1 MKRIG
6 SLLFG
11 FVLLFNACST
21 DFKVGAP
28 YKEISVVYFLLS
40 ASDSANYVKIT
51 KGFYDENLNNLLI
64 AQNADSLYSSNL
76 EVKLEELL
84 NGNVTNTYT
93 LPRVNLVSEGYVK
106 NPGVFVDS
114 PNYAFKFKGYV
125 NARRLYRLT
134 VKNLST
140 GKIITGTT
148 DVIDTMPN
156 VFSIINPFTSFDKLN
171 FADPIK
177 SYPFTWN
184 GPPNAVFF
192 DVVVRFWYEEKN
204 TNTLQTIYKYK
215 DLTVLK
221 NVSAT
226 GGSVTA
232 AMNNL
237 DFYKALNSELGNT
250 PTFISRYVDTPDLLI
265 LAGGQQLKTYIDV
278 NAAQSGITFDQIK
291 PNYTNLVGENV
302 FGIMSCRSTRFLR
315 QIDYNDATYDS
326 IINGQYTK
334 NLNIVGKSSR

>member
-1 MKRIG
+1 MKK
-6 SLLFG
+6 LLSA
-11 FVLLFNACST
+11 LAACLILIT
-21 DFKVGAP
+21 ACNDDFKVGAP

-40 ASDSANYVKIT
+40 ASDSANYVKVT
-51 KGFYDENLNNLLI
+51 KGFYDETQNNLLI

-84 NGNVTNTYT
+84 NGNVTNTYM
-93 LPRVNLVSEGYVK
+93 LPQVNLVKEGYVK

-114 PNYAFKFKGYV
+114 PNYAFKFKGFV
-125 NARRLYRLT
+125 NAKRLYRLT

-140 GKIITGTT
+140 GKTITGQT
-148 DVIDTMPN
+148 DAIDTMPN

-177 SYPFTWN
+177 TYPFTWSA
-184 GPPNAVFF
+184 PSNAVFF
-192 DVVVRFWYEEKN
+192 DVVIRFWYEEKN

-221 NVSAT
+221 NVSAN

-232 AMNNL
+232 GMNNL

-250 PTFISRYVDTPDLLI
+250 PTYISRYVDTPDLLI
-265 LAGGQQLKTYIDV
+265 LAGGRDLKTYIDV
-278 NAAQSGITFDQIK
+278 NSAQSGITFDQIK
-291 PNYTNLVGENV
+291 PNYTNLSGENV
-302 FGIMSCRSTRFLR
+302 FGIISCRSTRFLR

-326 IINGQYTK
+326 IIGGQYTK